1 MSTYKGSPTIFNKK
15 QGIKI
20 AGMLAWQDIRQS
32 YRRSAVGPF
41 WLTIGMAV
49 QIVTMGLVFGLIFKT
64 EMSEY
69 LPFLA
74 TSIILWGLIS
84 TTINEGCMTFISAE
98 AIIKQLRVPH
108 FQHVLRV
115 VWRNLVT
122 AGHNAVILP
131 LVFLFFLVV
140 PKWSLLAVLPGLV
153 VLILN
158 LSWAVWLLGMMSARY
173 RDMPPIIA
181 SVITIAFYVTPIMWY
196 PKLISNDSLAHLLL
210 GLNPLYHW
218 VQLVR
223 LPILGQWPTLEN
235 WSLALLS
242 AGIGWAITLLAFK
255 KYKNMIAYWV

>member
-1 MSTYKGSPTIFNKK
+1 MSF
-15 QGIKI
+15 GISYL
-20 AGMLAWQDIRQS
+20 LASQDIKQA
-32 YRRSAVGPF
+32 YRRSSVGPF

-64 EMSEY
+64 ELREY

-84 TTINEGCMTFISAE
+84 TTINEGCMAFINAE
-98 AIIKQLRVPH
+98 AIIKQLRIPH
-108 FQHVLRV
+108 FQHVFRV
-115 VWRNLVT
+115 VWRNVAT
-122 AGHNAVILP
+122 AGHNVIILP
-131 LVFLFFLVV
+131 LLFLFFMVAPNL
-140 PKWSLLAVLPGLV
+140 SIAALLPALV

-158 LSWAVWLLGMMSARY
+158 LTWVVWLLGMMSARY
-173 RDMPPIIA
+173 RDMPPIIN
-181 SVITIAFYVTPIMWY
+181 SVVTIAFYVTPIMWY

-218 VQLVR
+218 VQIVR

-235 WSLALLS
+235 WGLALLS
-242 AGIGWAITLLAFK
+242 AGIGWIVTLLAYK